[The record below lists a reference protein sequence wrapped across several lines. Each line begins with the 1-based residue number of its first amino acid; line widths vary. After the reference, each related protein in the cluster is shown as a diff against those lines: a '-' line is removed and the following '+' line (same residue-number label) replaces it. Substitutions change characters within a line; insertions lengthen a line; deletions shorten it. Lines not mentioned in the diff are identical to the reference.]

1 MKFPELKELP
11 TQELVDRLT
20 AALKSME
27 QRLVDEGERVLALES
42 EVNALEVERDTLAA
56 QVTQLRQAAITAHN
70 AHSDFYEGQR
80 FVCTAIMSTPK
91 QCLTERDA
99 EIAAKA
105 VEHGFQKG
113 FEIGLNSSKKE
124 IKSINRTSASINI
137 FQHELQRMVKVISY
151 DYTNQLRQAPKEQN

>member
-70 AHSDFYEGQR
+70 AHSDFYEGQK
-80 FVCTAIMSTPK
+80 FVCTTIMSTPK
-91 QCLTERDA
+91 QCLAERDA
-99 EIAAKA
+99 EVAAKA
-105 VEHGFQKG
+105 VETFGEDLRVEFIPPPGTTTAAVDYYKAAIRLA
-113 FEIGLNSSKKE
+113 IGHSKDF
-124 IKSINRTSASINI
+124 A
-137 FQHELQRMVKVISY
+137 
-151 DYTNQLRQAPKEQN
+151 NQLRQAAKGGE